1 MDREQAEQALAII
14 RQVVENTR
22 DDLVARNW
30 GLIWMIHAFIIL
42 AAFASLG
49 LVVERQRLP
58 IYWYLPSLAL
68 AVAVNLAILLALVK
82 REHGV
87 RSYVEWQLHGIW
99 LSFIGFTALAAALIY
114 LADASPRLYCP
125 LVAMTSGIAF
135 AMMGV
140 VFYRRY
146 VIVAALFV
154 PVMLVGPLI
163 PDIQWLL
170 LGLVWWV
177 GLFVP
182 GLAMHRERR
191 RRVADGSAAAFL

>member
-1 MDREQAEQALAII
+1 MSRPAAVLASGEAMDREQAEQALAII

-30 GLIWMIHAFIIL
+30 GLIWMIHAFINL
-42 AAFASLG
+42 TAFAWVG
-49 LVVERQRLP
+49 LVVEQQRLP
-58 IYWYLPSLAL
+58 IYWYVPPLAL
-68 AVAVNLAILLALVK
+68 AVGADLAVVLALVK

-99 LSFIGFTALAAALIY
+99 STFIGFTALATALVY
-114 LADASPRLYCP
+114 VAGASPRLYCP

-135 AMMGV
+135 AMMAV

-146 VIVAALFV
+146 WIVAALFV

-163 PDIQWLL
+163 PDTQWLL
-170 LGLVWWV
+170 LG
-177 GLFVP
+177 
-182 GLAMHRERR
+182 
-191 RRVADGSAAAFL
+191 